1 MTWIPTNSD
10 GLSKLAVNLAQVVWY
25 AILGFNVPL
34 DTVQVISET
43 ELGLEP
49 TYLEVVGDLPE
60 SSHIVLKY
68 VSKIQNYSN
77 RMTNC
82 VDI

>member
-10 GLSKLAVNLAQVVWY
+10 GLSKLAVNLAQYV
-25 AILGFNVPL
+25 ILGFNVPL

-68 VSKIQNYSN
+68 VSKIQNYSS